1 MEVNFFYILI
11 LICTGVVVGF
21 TTGLLG
27 IGGGFLLVPILY
39 FLLLNQGIE
48 PTLAIRMA
56 FGTSLAIIIPTAIS
70 SAIAHH
76 REQQVVIKASL
87 FMGGVGFIGA
97 LLGGYVAS
105 HTPGDILRTIF
116 ALLMMT
122 VALRMLLFSEKEV
135 STDRKESIILFLLV
149 GFVAGIMSG
158 LVGVGGGIILIPAMV
173 FLMGYGIRYAAGT
186 SSAVII
192 LTSLGGIISYIIN
205 GWGVPDLPAYSVG
218 YINLLALLFIAIFS
232 IPLAQVGTLVSRKVP
247 ENILRY
253 IFVIIMVFIS
263 LQMLGIFQW
272 LGIPL

>member
-1 MEVNFFYILI
+1 MEVNLFYIFI
-11 LICTGVVVGF
+11 LICTGVAVGF

-76 REQQVVIKASL
+76 HKSQVVIRASL
-87 FMGGVGFIGA
+87 FMGFAGFIGA
-97 LLGGYVAS
+97 VLGAYVAT

-116 ALLMMT
+116 ALVLIFI
-122 VALRMLLFSEKEV
+122 ALRMLLFKEEDALV
-135 STDRKESIILFLLV
+135 NKRESAVLFLII
-149 GFVAGIMSG
+149 GFTAGIMSG
-158 LVGVGGGIILIPAMV
+158 LVGIGGGIILIPAMV
-173 FLMGYGIRYAAGT
+173 FLLGYNIRNAGGT

-205 GWGVPDLPAYSVG
+205 GLNVSGLPSYSLG
-218 YINLLALLFIAIFS
+218 YINLLALLVIVIFS
-232 IPLAQVGTLVSRKVP
+232 IPFAQIGTQISSKVS

-253 IFVIIMVFIS
+253 IFIVILLFIS
-263 LQMLGIFQW
+263 FKMLGIFQW